1 VFKESELMAKP
12 TRGERDS
19 GGPVISII
27 GPGMQVTGDCVA
39 EGTIR
44 VEGEVRGT
52 IYAAK
57 AVVVGKDGVVKGD
70 IATHDAVISG
80 KVGGSVIAASRL
92 EVQATAKVDGTIRT
106 PRMQLEEGAI
116 MNAEVAMGEVSL
128 EAPPSGRGSGRGAG
142 SPEKGGESRGKTKE
156 DEAASDARE
165 GAPASR

>member
-1 VFKESELMAKP
+1 MAKA
-12 TRGERDS
+12 TKGERDS

-27 GPGMQVTGDCVA
+27 GPGMRVTGDCVA

-52 IYAAK
+52 IHAAK

-80 KVGGSVIAASRL
+80 TVDGSVTAASRL
-92 EVQATAKVDGTIRT
+92 EIQATAKVEGQIRT
-106 PRMQLEEGAI
+106 PRMQLEEGAV

-128 EAPPSGRGSGRGAG
+128 EAPPSGRGSGRRPG
-142 SPEKGGESRGKTKE
+142 STDKGGDAKDPATG
-156 DEAASDARE
+156 DEATS

>member
-1 VFKESELMAKP
+1 MAKP

-44 VEGEVRGT
+44 VEGEIRGT

-57 AVVVGKDGVVKGD
+57 AVVVGKDGVVQGD
-70 IATHDAVISG
+70 IATNDAVISG
-80 KVGGSVIAASRL
+80 KVDGTVIAASRL
-92 EVQATAKVDGTIRT
+92 EVQATAKVDGRIRT
-106 PRMQLEEGAI
+106 PRMQLEEGAV

-128 EAPPSGRGSGRGAG
+128 EEPSSGRGSGRAAG
-142 SPEKGGESRGKTKE
+142 SSDKGGEARGKGE
-156 DEAASDARE
+156 QDGAASGARE